1 VFLTDRPSPDLTYL
15 LPLHGPYGGHSADLL
30 FHIIISEL
38 QYIILDSSP
47 KKISWREIYLLGVF
61 IYWACLFI
69 GRVYLLGVFIY
80 WACLFIGRVYL
91 LGQVY
96 LFCPL
101 MQ

>member
-47 KKISWREIYLLGVF
+47 KKYLGAK
-61 IYWACLFI
+61 Y
-69 GRVYLLGVFIY
+69 IY